1 MRSDRGQV
9 DHTNEIFFMNIGGS
23 IQVKKDREIIS
34 IVCSIEFG
42 DIEQALSTKA
52 VVEITRI
59 QGGISSNVKVTVH
72 TVDS

>member
-59 QGGISSNVKVTVH
+59 QGGISANVKVTVH